1 MSELDAALQR
11 IRGHNGVDHL
21 ILLGHDGLVVQHIG
35 GGGNEEPI
43 AARIPGLAAACGALG
58 TAAGTGRFQTAV
70 IEFDSGVAIIT
81 SLSGDLLLLAM
92 IRPGVGFAP
101 LLRELR
107 RQRSQLVE
115 LL

>member
-11 IRGHNGVDHL
+11 LRGHDGVDHL
-21 ILLGHDGLVVQHIG
+21 ILLGRDGLVVQHLG
-35 GGGNEEPI
+35 GDGKEEPV
-43 AARIPGLAAACGALG
+43 AARVPGLANACSALG

-70 IEFDSGVAIIT
+70 VEFDSGVAIIAA
-81 SLSGDLLLLAM
+81 LSGDLLLVAM
-92 IRPGVGFAP
+92 VRAGIGFAP

-107 RQRSQLVE
+107 RERSQLVE